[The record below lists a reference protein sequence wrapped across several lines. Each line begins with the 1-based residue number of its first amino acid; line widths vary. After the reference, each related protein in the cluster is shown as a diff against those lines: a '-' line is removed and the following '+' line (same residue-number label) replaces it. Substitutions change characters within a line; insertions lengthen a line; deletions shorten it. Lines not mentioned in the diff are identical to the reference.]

1 MKFKKL
7 VKKAENLFSPSEHD
21 KEVKKKCLK
30 KLIKKLKD
38 YEKKARKRL
47 EETTD
52 EETRESL
59 EKKILVARAQ
69 RKKGLKILKENA
81 D

>member
-7 VKKAENLFSPSEHD
+7 MKKAETLLSPSKHD
-21 KEVKKKCLK
+21 EEVKKKRLK
-30 KLIKKLKD
+30 KLVRKLKA
-38 YEKKARKRL
+38 YEKKKKKEL

-52 EETRESL
+52 AETRETL

-69 RKKGLKILKENA
+69 RKKGLKLLKERR
-81 D
+81 